1 MASVGKTYIV
11 EHLDDELG
19 PWSKLEYMT
28 IAKESHE
35 NGAKFFLTSI
45 PPTLELPE
53 ELKALPGFS
62 AKPESVEDMYPDKSR
77 VCLLDPS
84 ATKELSPEDGETFDV
99 FLFGGIL
106 GMLSW

>member
-35 NGAKFFLTSI
+35 NGAKVYLLMKQFLWTSC
-45 PPTLELPE
+45 
-53 ELKALPGFS
+53 A
-62 AKPESVEDMYPDKSR
+62 
-77 VCLLDPS
+77 
-84 ATKELSPEDGETFDV
+84 
-99 FLFGGIL
+99 
-106 GMLSW
+106 